1 MLIYGANGVIHTKFF
16 SLQQV
21 IIELTLDLIPPEGTE
36 AQPVFALQFKIVYF
50 RSVIWLRRKVK
61 Y

>member
-21 IIELTLDLIPPEGTE
+21 IIELTLDLSPPRGPT
-36 AQPVFALQFKIVYF
+36 PCLFLHFSLKLCIFA
-50 RSVIWLRRKVK
+50 RSYGFEER
-61 Y
+61 

>member
-21 IIELTLDLIPPEGTE
+21 IELTLDLSPPRGPT
-36 AQPVFALQFKIVYF
+36 PSLFLHFSLKLCIFARSYGFKE
-50 RSVIWLRRKVK
+50 R
-61 Y
+61 

>member
-21 IIELTLDLIPPEGTE
+21 IELTLDLSPPEGTD

-50 RSVIWLRRKVK
+50 RSVIWLQRKVK

>member
-21 IIELTLDLIPPEGTE
+21 IELTLDLQPPEGTD
-36 AQPVFALQFKIVYF
+36 ALPVFALQFKIVYF
-50 RSVIWLRRKVK
+50 RSVIWLQRKV
-61 Y
+61 

>member
-21 IIELTLDLIPPEGTE
+21 IELTLDLSPPRG
-36 AQPVFALQFKIVYF
+36 PKPSLFLHFSLKLCIFA
-50 RSVIWLRRKVK
+50 RSYGFEER
-61 Y
+61 